1 MNAENDIYLEPRLK
15 NYLLDRQFYKKY
27 NLGSCDHLKAE
38 YNIKRKDVIA
48 MNLYIEKLKSKREQK
63 KLHEDIFKHNVY
75 KTVSNGMPLYPNRL
89 FGLSTNMDNI
99 EEINKMQGDM
109 EELNKMQT
117 NEFSYKNDNYCEY
130 KNAYESLLENK
141 KEYNNEQLMIHM
153 PNSTSKSFGYP
164 NATENYFN
172 IVNKNSI
179 NIVSDFID
187 RPAPTRVHNKV
198 YLQKYKYDRTIM

>member
-1 MNAENDIYLEPRLK
+1 
-15 NYLLDRQFYKKY
+15 
-27 NLGSCDHLKAE
+27 
-38 YNIKRKDVIA
+38 
-48 MNLYIEKLKSKREQK
+48 
-63 KLHEDIFKHNVY
+63 
-75 KTVSNGMPLYPNRL
+75 MPLYPNRL
-89 FGLSTNMDNI
+89 FGLNTNMDNI

-109 EELNKMQT
+109 DELNKMQT

-130 KNAYESLLENK
+130 KNSYESLLENK

-153 PNSTSKSFGYP
+153 PNSTSKSYGYP

-187 RPAPTRVHNKV
+187 RPAPTI
-198 YLQKYKYDRTIM
+198 DT